1 MARALGRRQAN
12 GLWLTVLT
20 GLCALL
26 VAGVVVAV
34 APTNVAWLGVCAA
47 LFALLALVWPLAG
60 ARGEAGTGG
69 WSWAGR
75 RTRRPRMP
83 PSGSR
88 AGYSSSP
95 SPSAIGFW
103 WRALRPRTLALSLAG
118 IHLSAVGRVVP
129 WRDVSDVVA
138 ESRVVKHSMRL
149 PDDSAPSFVM
159 WTQKGDRIA
168 VRLDNFLQHPSV
180 ILGMLTAY
188 AAHPTLRPELGTP
201 LAVERSRA
209 MTAAL
214 ADLRSPAGHGPG

>member
-1 MARALGRRQAN
+1 
-12 GLWLTVLT
+12 
-20 GLCALL
+20 
-26 VAGVVVAV
+26 
-34 APTNVAWLGVCAA
+34 
-47 LFALLALVWPLAG
+47 
-60 ARGEAGTGG
+60 
-69 WSWAGR
+69 
-75 RTRRPRMP
+75 MP

-103 WRALRPRTLALSLAG
+103 WRALRPRTLALSPAG

-168 VRLDNFLQHPSV
+168 VRRTTFCS
-180 ILGMLTAY
+180 T
-188 AAHPTLRPELGTP
+188 RP
-201 LAVERSRA
+201 
-209 MTAAL
+209 
-214 ADLRSPAGHGPG
+214 